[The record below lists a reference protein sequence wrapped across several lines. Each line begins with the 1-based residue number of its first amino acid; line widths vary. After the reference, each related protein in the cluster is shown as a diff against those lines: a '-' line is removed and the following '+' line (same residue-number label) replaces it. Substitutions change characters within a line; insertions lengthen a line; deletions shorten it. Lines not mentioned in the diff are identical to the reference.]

1 MTGTSDG
8 EVMWY
13 ILAAVL
19 IVGASSVL
27 GFSRSSGAGLS
38 KSGTET
44 GTILGISF
52 QSLSAEEINALL
64 ERLESREPPESVMGA
79 MCYAPMAYPEVAE
92 YICPV
97 CGEKTLYRGNETAL
111 IEWELPGLRRMAEN
125 IDGLTDF
132 HVVLDESQF
141 CGFCSGEEFAD
152 PCVLLRVSTSD
163 SSEVVNSVSSMD
175 LRMLESFLQGNL
187 YYLTSNDGQEP
198 LQDHAERIRQLLGI
212 PADPD

>member
-1 MTGTSDG
+1 
-8 EVMWY
+8 MWY

-27 GFSRSSGAGLS
+27 GLSRSGGAGLW
-38 KSGTET
+38 KSGTGT
-44 GTILGISF
+44 GSVAGISF
-52 QSLSAEEINALL
+52 QSLSADEINALL
-64 ERLESREPPESVMGA
+64 EKLESTEPPESVMGA

-97 CGEKTLYRGNETAL
+97 CGEKTLYRGYETAL

-132 HVVLDESQF
+132 QVVLDESQF
-141 CGFCSGEEFAD
+141 CGFCSGVEAAD
-152 PCVLLRVSTSD
+152 PRVLLRVSTSD
-163 SSEVVNSVSSMD
+163 STEVVNSVSSTD

-198 LQDHAERIRQLLGI
+198 LQDYAHRIRQLLGI
-212 PADPD
+212 PSDQE